1 MSEWKTWSLGG
12 TPEEPGETPDT
23 GSDTGSGRESAGQ
36 SAGQTGG
43 PSSGDAPRG
52 AIHEG
57 GSARGPQEGSG
68 SAGEPSDEDQ
78 LKWGTE
84 VLPLD
89 LDRLGHVMSEDGFP
103 LARAEFSLTTSVDD
117 TTVRVHR
124 EPADSP
130 WMQVE
135 TRMPL
140 PETTATSLTT
150 GGISPFDLQQVANTW
165 NTTHLQPTVFP
176 GRLDEQW
183 YFFLVSRF
191 FVGAGVSD
199 RQIHLL
205 LRRAVVVGLQAV
217 RDLPGL
223 VPPTATE

>member
-12 TPEEPGETPDT
+12 TPEEPD
-23 GSDTGSGRESAGQ
+23 GR
-36 SAGQTGG
+36 TGG
-43 PSSGDAPRG
+43 PSSGDAPQQG
-52 AIHEG
+52 IHEG
-57 GSARGPQEGSG
+57 GSARGSQESSG
-68 SAGEPSDEDQ
+68 SADGPGDEDQ

-89 LDRLGHVMSEDGFP
+89 LDRLEHVMAEDGFP

-135 TRMPL
+135 TRMTL
-140 PETTATSLTT
+140 PEATAASLDT
-150 GGISPFDLQQVANTW
+150 GGITPFDLQQVANTW

-176 GRLDEQW
+176 GRPDEKW

-191 FVGAGVSD
+191 FVGAGLSD
-199 RQIHLL
+199 RQVHLL

-217 RDLPGL
+217 RELPGL

>member
-12 TPEEPGETPDT
+12 TPEEPEGTPGE
-23 GSDTGSGRESAGQ
+23 GSGPG
-36 SAGQTGG
+36 TGG
-43 PSSGDAPRG
+43 PSSEEAPQQG
-52 AIHEG
+52 IDEG
-57 GSARGPQEGSG
+57 GSARGSQEASG
-68 SAGEPSDEDQ
+68 STDGPGDEDQ
-78 LKWGTE
+78 LRWGTE

-89 LDRLGHVMSEDGFP
+89 LDRLEHVMAEDGFP

-135 TRMPL
+135 TRMAL
-140 PETTATSLTT
+140 PETTAASLDS
-150 GGISPFDLQQVANTW
+150 GGITPFDLQQVANTW

-176 GRLDEQW
+176 GRLDEKW

-191 FVGAGVSD
+191 FVGAGLSD
-199 RQIHLL
+199 RQVHLL

>member
-12 TPEEPGETPDT
+12 TPEEPD
-23 GSDTGSGRESAGQ
+23 GR
-36 SAGQTGG
+36 TGG
-43 PSSGDAPRG
+43 PSSGDAPQQG
-52 AIHEG
+52 IHEG
-57 GSARGPQEGSG
+57 GSARGSQESSG
-68 SAGEPSDEDQ
+68 SADGPGAEDQ

-89 LDRLGHVMSEDGFP
+89 LDRLEHVMAEDGFP

-135 TRMPL
+135 TRMTL
-140 PETTATSLTT
+140 PEATAASLDS
-150 GGISPFDLQQVANTW
+150 GGITPFDLQQVANTW

-176 GRLDEQW
+176 GRLDEKW

-191 FVGAGVSD
+191 FVGAGLSD
-199 RQIHLL
+199 RQVHLL

-217 RDLPGL
+217 RELPGL

>member
-12 TPEEPGETPDT
+12 TPEEPGRTPGD
-23 GSDTGSGRESAGQ
+23 GSGTES
-36 SAGQTGG
+36 GG
-43 PSSGDAPRG
+43 RSSGDAPQE
-52 AIHEG
+52 AVHER

-68 SAGEPSDEDQ
+68 SAGEPTDEDQ

-89 LDRLGHVMSEDGFP
+89 LDRLEHVMAEDGFP

-140 PETTATSLTT
+140 PETTADSLTA

-191 FVGAGVSD
+191 FVGAGLSD

>member
-12 TPEEPGETPDT
+12 TPEEPD
-23 GSDTGSGRESAGQ
+23 GR
-36 SAGQTGG
+36 TGG
-43 PSSGDAPRG
+43 PSSGDAPQQG
-52 AIHEG
+52 IHEG
-57 GSARGPQEGSG
+57 GSARGSQESSG
-68 SAGEPSDEDQ
+68 SADGHGDEDQ

-89 LDRLGHVMSEDGFP
+89 LDRLEHVMAEDGFP

-135 TRMPL
+135 TRMTL
-140 PETTATSLTT
+140 PEATAASLDS
-150 GGISPFDLQQVANTW
+150 GGITPFDLQQVANTW

-176 GRLDEQW
+176 GRLDEKW

-191 FVGAGVSD
+191 FVGAGLSD
-199 RQIHLL
+199 RQVHLL
-205 LRRAVVVGLQAV
+205 IRRAVVVGLQAV
-217 RDLPGL
+217 RELPGL

>member
-12 TPEEPGETPDT
+12 TPEEPD
-23 GSDTGSGRESAGQ
+23 GR
-36 SAGQTGG
+36 TGG
-43 PSSGDAPRG
+43 PSSGDAPQQG
-52 AIHEG
+52 IHEG
-57 GSARGPQEGSG
+57 GSARGSQESSG
-68 SAGEPSDEDQ
+68 SADGHGDEDQ

-89 LDRLGHVMSEDGFP
+89 LDRLEHVMAEDGFP

-135 TRMPL
+135 TRMTL
-140 PETTATSLTT
+140 PEATAASLDS
-150 GGISPFDLQQVANTW
+150 GGITPFDLQQVANTW

-176 GRLDEQW
+176 GRLDEKW

-191 FVGAGVSD
+191 FVGAGLSD
-199 RQIHLL
+199 RQVHLL

-217 RDLPGL
+217 RELPGL